1 MFFYTYILKSLKD
14 DDQYVGYTED
24 LNKRIEKHKKGLVLA
39 TKHRRPLKLIYFEA
53 CLNKQ
58 DAKQREIYLKSTRGR
73 RWLGK
78 RLLNYK
84 R

>member
-14 DDQYVGYTED
+14 NNQYVGYTED

-58 DAKQREIYLKSTRGR
+58 DAKQREIYLKSTYGR

>member
-1 MFFYTYILKSLKD
+1 LKD

-39 TKHRRPLKLIYFEA
+39 TKHRKPLKLIYFEA

>member
-39 TKHRRPLKLIYFEA
+39 TKHRKPLKLIYFEA

>member
-1 MFFYTYILKSLKD
+1 MKD

>member
-14 DDQYVGYTED
+14 NNQYVGYTED

-39 TKHRRPLKLIYFEA
+39 TKHRKPLKLIYFEA

>member
-1 MFFYTYILKSLKD
+1 MKD

-39 TKHRRPLKLIYFEA
+39 TKHRKPLKLIYFEA